1 MFAVADVVVYRT
13 MSDRLHNDMFTFL
26 ADASDA
32 FADHFRP
39 QLEAMAQR
47 NDLPWSSRQL
57 GPAVVIFQETKHT
70 DPLQEEDQLSALA
83 AGGQDSKCE

>member
-1 MFAVADVVVYRT
+1 MLGACSNPNRQRRLLLKVFAVADVVVYRT

-47 NDLPWSSRQL
+47 NDLPW
-57 GPAVVIFQETKHT
+57 
-70 DPLQEEDQLSALA
+70 
-83 AGGQDSKCE
+83 